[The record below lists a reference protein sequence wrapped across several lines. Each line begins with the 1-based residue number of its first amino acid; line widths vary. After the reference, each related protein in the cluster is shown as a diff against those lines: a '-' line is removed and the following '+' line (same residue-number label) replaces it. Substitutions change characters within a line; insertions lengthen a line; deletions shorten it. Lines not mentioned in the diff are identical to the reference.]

1 MKNLSREA
9 IKRMTGAQ
17 GSTTTIG
24 GSGGGDM
31 AGYATQL
38 WTDENYVGKEFFRSL
53 FKAYDANGNEVL
65 PNDTNTQID
74 NIKAMFGF
82 WTDFYIS
89 ALGTGGQSTV
99 GLRLAQLADVNVAG
113 VTNGQVLTY
122 DTTSG
127 KWIASTPQ
135 SGTDM
140 ATVWVNLAASGN
152 QQINYSHL
160 SGAVSLSNGTITIG
174 SSSITPIT
182 SHQSLAGYAKETWV
196 GQNYLPLAGGT
207 INGNLNVTGKLS
219 VASKLVATQEWVGQN
234 YISIAYFDRLFRAY
248 NGSTLVNHND
258 TSSTIDNIK
267 AMFGFWTDFY
277 ISALGT
283 GGQQSVGLRLAQ
295 LADVNVAG
303 VTNGQVL
310 TYNSTTGKWVAS
322 TPQSGTDMATVW
334 ANLAA
339 VDNTKQ
345 IDGSH
350 LTTALTGY
358 ATQTWVGQQGYITSS
373 AISDMATKTWV
384 GQQGYITSSAI
395 SDMATKTWANG
406 QFLKLSGGTLT
417 GKLQVNAVVF
427 GYNYTNSNNAA
438 AFVFDKPGSK
448 YTGIGANGVSDQIY
462 FGACNGDGVWQ
473 NYLQKWYFNGSLIAN
488 GDITIKNNG
497 RISQTAELGG
507 ALYLGTS
514 NNYGWVRIQDVC
526 SQDGNAGDDYWSIR
540 TSGAAIFTSVYS
552 KTYVTALSDARHKNV
567 IGDTGLTVEQ
577 IAGAPAIRFT
587 WNDRDD
593 KTVFAGSIAQYW
605 QKVLPEVVQS
615 QADCSLSLD
624 YQVAALIS
632 SITVARKVMNHESRL
647 LRLERMFAL
656 NENDIEE

>member
-1 MKNLSREA
+1 MVKILDSEIIN
-9 IKRMTGAQ
+9 RMVRRK
-17 GSTTTIG
+17 
-24 GSGGGDM
+24 GSGGVGGGGGGSDIDLT
-31 AGYATQL
+31 GYATKM
-38 WTDENYVGKEFFRSL
+38 WTDENYVGKEFFSSL
-53 FKAYDANGNEVL
+53 FKAYDSNGNEVL
-65 PNDTNTQID
+65 PNDTTTTID

-113 VTNGQVLTY
+113 VQNGQVLTY

-140 ATVWVNLAASGN
+140 ATVWSNLAANGN
-152 QQINYSHL
+152 QQINASHL
-160 SGAVSLSNGTITIG
+160 TTALT
-174 SSSITPIT
+174 
-182 SHQSLAGYAKETWV
+182 GYATQTWV
-196 GQNYLPLAGGT
+196 GQQGYITSSAISDMATKTWVEDKYVNKEFFSSLFKAYDANGDEVLP
-207 INGNLNVTGKLS
+207 
-219 VASKLVATQEWVGQN
+219 
-234 YISIAYFDRLFRAY
+234 
-248 NGSTLVNHND
+248 ND
-258 TSSTIDNIK
+258 TDSTIDNIK
-267 AMFGFWTDFY
+267 AMIGFWTDFY

-310 TYNSTTGKWVAS
+310 TYDTTSGKWIAS
-322 TPQSGTDMATVW
+322 TPQAGTDMATVW

-339 VDNTKQ
+339 NGNQQ
-345 IDGSH
+345 INASH

-358 ATQTWVGQQGYITSS
+358 ATQTWVGQQGYLTSS
-373 AISDMATKTWV
+373 AISDMATQTWV
-384 GQQGYITSSAI
+384 GQQGYLTSSALNGY
-395 SDMATKTWANG
+395 ATQTWVG
-406 QFLKLSGGTLT
+406 QQGYQTQATADGRYLKLSGGTLT

-438 AFVFDKPGSK
+438 AFVFDKPGSN

-462 FGACNGDGVWQ
+462 FGACDGDGVWQ

-497 RISQTAELGG
+497 RIHQTEETGSI
-507 ALYLGTS
+507 LYIGS
-514 NNYGWVRIQDVC
+514 ANNYGWVRVQDMC

-540 TSGAAIFTSVYS
+540 TSGAAVFTSVYS

-577 IAGAPAIRFT
+577 IAEAPAIRFT
-587 WNDRDD
+587 WKDRDD

-615 QADCSLSLD
+615 QADDTLSLD

-632 SITVARKVMNHESRL
+632 SITVARKVVNNESRL
-647 LRLERMFAL
+647 QRLERMFAI
-656 NENDIEE
+656 NEDDIED

>member
-38 WTDENYVGKEFFRSL
+38 WTDENYVGKDFFRSL

-65 PNDTNTQID
+65 PNDTTTTID

-82 WTDFYIS
+82 WTEFYIS

-99 GLRLAQLADVNVAG
+99 GLRLSQLADVNVAG
-113 VTNGQVLTY
+113 VQNDQVLKY
-122 DTTSG
+122 DSTS
-127 KWIASTPQ
+127 Q
-135 SGTDM
+135 
-140 ATVWVNLAASGN
+140 
-152 QQINYSHL
+152 
-160 SGAVSLSNGTITIG
+160 
-174 SSSITPIT
+174 
-182 SHQSLAGYAKETWV
+182 
-196 GQNYLPLAGGT
+196 
-207 INGNLNVTGKLS
+207 
-219 VASKLVATQEWVGQN
+219 
-234 YISIAYFDRLFRAY
+234 
-248 NGSTLVNHND
+248 
-258 TSSTIDNIK
+258 
-267 AMFGFWTDFY
+267 
-277 ISALGT
+277 
-283 GGQQSVGLRLAQ
+283 
-295 LADVNVAG
+295 
-303 VTNGQVL
+303 
-310 TYNSTTGKWVAS
+310 KWVPGTAS
-322 TPQSGTDMATVW
+322 SGTDMATVW

-345 IDGSH
+345 IDASH

-358 ATQTWVGQQGYITSS
+358 ATQQWVDQQGYQTQ
-373 AISDMATKTWV
+373 ATADEC
-384 GQQGYITSSAI
+384 Y
-395 SDMATKTWANG
+395 
-406 QFLKLSGGTLT
+406 LKLSGGKLT
-417 GKLQVNAVVF
+417 GKLQVNAIVF

-438 AFVFDKPGSK
+438 AFVFDKPGSN
-448 YTGIGANGVSDQIY
+448 YAGIGANGVSDQIY

-497 RISQTAELGG
+497 RISQTAESGSV
-507 ALYLGTS
+507 LYLGTS

-540 TSGAAIFTSVYS
+540 TSGASIFTSVYS

-577 IAGAPAIRFT
+577 IAEAPAIRFT
-587 WNDRDD
+587 WKDRDNQN
-593 KTVFAGSIAQYW
+593 VFAGSIAQYW

-615 QADCSLSLD
+615 QADGTLSLD
-624 YQVAALIS
+624 YQVTALMAAIV
-632 SITVARKVMNHESRL
+632 TARKVEDHESRL
-647 LRLERMFAL
+647 RRLEKMFAL
-656 NENDIEE
+656 NENDIED